1 MGPDPI
7 ELGQGRRPVAG
18 HVGLWLRRRAKL
30 ERGIRVGTA
39 SMLALLGVQLM
50 LPERR

>member
-1 MGPDPI
+1 MGTVFLTA
-7 ELGQGRRPVAG
+7 LGLFAG
-18 HVGLWLRRRAKL
+18 HIGQWLRRRAKL
-30 ERGIRVGTA
+30 ERGIRIGTA